1 MIDRYGRIIDYLRIS
16 ITDRCNLRCLYCMP
30 TEGVEWRPHREMLS
44 FEEILRLCALLAGM
58 GIRKV
63 KVTGGEPLVRRG
75 VGNFIRQLASVP
87 GIEQVTLT
95 SNGLLLESFL
105 AENPGLPLGGIN
117 VSLDTLDP
125 GLYARITRRPQDAA
139 GIAPVDAVLS
149 RDQEIPSI
157 LRALDIAEGRGIP
170 VKLNCV
176 PLRGLNEAELPAIAA
191 LAKKAGRAVR
201 FIELMPLGS
210 ANALEPIPGNEVAA
224 LLERV
229 YGKLGSYGGRLG
241 NGPAGYF
248 SLPGFSGKIGFINA
262 LSEGFCENCNRLRLS
277 SGGVLMPCLSSESG
291 TDLRYLIRSGV
302 SEDGLRAAVM
312 ETLDRK
318 PGSHNFSERYQ
329 IERTKHESGMY
340 CIGG

>member
-1 MIDRYGRIIDYLRIS
+1 MIDRYGRTIDYLRIS

-30 TEGVEWRPHREMLS
+30 AEGVDWKPHGEILS
-44 FEEILRLCALLAGM
+44 FEEILRLCTVMAGI

-63 KVTGGEPLVRRG
+63 KITGGEPLVRKD
-75 VGNFIRQLASVP
+75 VGNFIRSLRAVP

-105 AENPGLPLGGIN
+105 AENPALSLGGIN

-125 GLYARITRRPQDAA
+125 ELYSRITRYPGDT
-139 GIAPVDAVLS
+139 LF
-149 RDQEIPSI
+149 RDQGIPSI
-157 LRALDIAEGRGIP
+157 LRALDLAEERGIP

-210 ANALEPIPGNEVAA
+210 ANELEPIPGNEVAA
-224 LLERV
+224 LLERA
-229 YGKLGSYGGRLG
+229 YGKLISYHGRLG
-241 NGPAGYF
+241 NGPAEYF
-248 SLPGFSGKIGFINA
+248 SLPGFAGKIGFINA
-262 LSEGFCENCNRLRLS
+262 LSEGFCECCNRLRLS
-277 SGGVLMPCLSSESG
+277 SGGMLIPCLSSESG
-291 TDLRYLIRSGV
+291 TDLRRLLRSGV
-302 SEDGLRAAVM
+302 SEDELQAAVM

-329 IERTKHESGMY
+329 IERTKHVSGMY